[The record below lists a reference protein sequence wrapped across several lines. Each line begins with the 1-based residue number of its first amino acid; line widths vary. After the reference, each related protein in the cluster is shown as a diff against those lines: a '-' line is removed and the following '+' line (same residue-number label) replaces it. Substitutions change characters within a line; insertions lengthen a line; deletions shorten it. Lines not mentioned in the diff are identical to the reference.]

1 MLAYS
6 REQAISLQEEFV
18 ERYVIDGFTASSE
31 EDFITEITVGIAEEG
46 E

>member
-6 REQAISLQEEFV
+6 REQAISLQEKFV

-31 EDFITEITVGIAEEG
+31 EDFITEITVGINVK
-46 E
+46 